1 MLRYIRVRGAITKGV
16 RFWICGAVEQRRDR
30 FPVGPQMVNFTDL
43 FIMGLFEVLVMYYH
57 AVRGDFLGT
66 TDRLRRLQTQWLDVR
81 VDFALP
87 KRIALRIATGFVR
100 YARIKIHETRK
111 QVECDFTLLFLLLH
125 ERLHVPLPEN
135 RSTSLSLSIGQ
146 RSNEKVAMIK
156 LIAASQGIVNL
167 RDAAGKD
174 SRRIAL

>member
-1 MLRYIRVRGAITKGV
+1 MLRDIRVRGAITRGV
-16 RFWICGAVEQRRDR
+16 RFWICGAVEQRCDR
-30 FPVGPQMVNFTDL
+30 FLVGPQMVNFTDL
-43 FIMGLFEVLVMYYH
+43 FIMGLFEVLVVYCK
-57 AVRGDFLGT
+57 AVRGDILGT
-66 TDRLRRLQTQWLDVR
+66 TDRVRRLQTQWLDVR

-111 QVECDFTLLFLLLH
+111 QVECDFTLLFLFLH

-135 RSTSLSLSIGQ
+135 RSTSLSIGQ
-146 RSNEKVAMIK
+146 RSNGKVTIIK
-156 LIAASQGIVNL
+156 LIATPHGIVDL
-167 RDAAGKD
+167 RDAAGKN